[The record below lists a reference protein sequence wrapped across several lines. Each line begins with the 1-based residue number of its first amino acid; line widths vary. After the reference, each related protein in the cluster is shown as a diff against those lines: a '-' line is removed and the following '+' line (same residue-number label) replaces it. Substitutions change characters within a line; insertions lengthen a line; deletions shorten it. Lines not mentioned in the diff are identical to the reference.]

1 VLQVAVDCGGRTGAP
16 QSIGA
21 MGSLV
26 FASSDPCT
34 VRFDFTVFLS
44 SDGGEVEAVRF
55 QSEAE
60 VSGLLSCQGM

>member
-1 VLQVAVDCGGRTGAP
+1 
-16 QSIGA
+16 